1 MSEIRDKT
9 KQRVE
14 AILSQLVLDIQN
26 VCEDYHYDCKLD
38 ALKALWEIPELAIV
52 DRDAGLPSE
61 KGVNISVKFNPELT
75 APANQEVVD
84 TAIMAY
90 QQAQQDMKRAGY
102 VLEVK

>member
-14 AILSQLVLDIQN
+14 AILSQLVLDIQT

-52 DRDAGLPSE
+52 DRDAELPSHY
-61 KGVNISVKFNPELT
+61 KGMGTEWFHEGIIELQS
-75 APANQEVVD
+75 QE
-84 TAIMAY
+84 
-90 QQAQQDMKRAGY
+90 DMLKAGY
-102 VLEVK
+102 VKEVK